1 MQSAEDDWRVSKP
14 EEGSRRVWSY
24 GKTTEAIYLGTT
36 FLIPFEIQPFMLK
49 TMGQVNLFS
58 WRWRLNQMV
67 SNVFAHSMKKT
78 SCREWPVQGLVGMIN
93 PFISKRPLNA
103 PRNIMHSIL
112 TTRHR
117 PLPSTGPTTNEK
129 SLSSRSLRW
138 NNYPCSTLC
147 SATLPKHGLKSRH

>member
-24 GKTTEAIYLGTT
+24 GKTTEAINLGTT

-112 TTRHR
+112 TTSHR
-117 PLPSTGPTTNEK
+117 PLPSTGPLQITKVSVPDLWDEIIIPAPHCVVPHCPNT
-129 SLSSRSLRW
+129 
-138 NNYPCSTLC
+138 
-147 SATLPKHGLKSRH
+147 G